1 MAMGCTLN
9 AIRESGMEIRAKSWF
24 PTLFC
29 ASLLASS
36 LYAEPLARLTWD
48 AFGAQAARPGCS
60 IRMVLPDGMQIE
72 GRLVSFRAEAM
83 ELSVYKTSN
92 KQAHPKGLINIP
104 RKNVSVV
111 EIRAKRHKGRLIGTL
126 VPIGLGAAMLA
137 GGLAQSDEGI
147 LYTMVAA
154 GGLAMGA
161 GAPTGYF
168 IGRAI
173 DRRFE
178 QFVIVP

>member
-1 MAMGCTLN
+1 MAMGCILN
-9 AIRESGMEIRAKSWF
+9 TIRESKMEIGGKSWF
-24 PTLFC
+24 STLFC

-48 AFGAQAARPGCS
+48 ALGAQARPGCS

-72 GRLVSFRAEAM
+72 GRLVSFRPEAM
-83 ELSVYKTSN
+83 DLSVYKTSN
-92 KQAHPKGLINIP
+92 KQAHPKGLITIP

-147 LYTMVAA
+147 LYTMLAA

-161 GAPTGYF
+161 GAPSGYF